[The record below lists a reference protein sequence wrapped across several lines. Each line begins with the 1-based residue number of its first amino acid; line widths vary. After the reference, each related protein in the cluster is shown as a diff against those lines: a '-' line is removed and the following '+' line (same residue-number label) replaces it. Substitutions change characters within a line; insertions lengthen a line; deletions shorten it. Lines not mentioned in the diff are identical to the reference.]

1 MAIEIETAPVLDD
14 EAIFLG
20 CLRRLGGDVNSGRL
34 RKELGWEQGRFLKV
48 RNQLLANGQILKAHG
63 GPGGK
68 TIIPPAVIA
77 ATIEAVESREHQ
89 DVGQSVGVEGVPCSG
104 ADVAAA
110 AGPEFALYGPM
121 LEQIDQNWS
130 RSEGYYSCI
139 TRNTANGGRKPTGG
153 KWTRPDISM
162 IAMQKFKFLKNSI
175 IDVISFEIKPR
186 QKIGVEGVFEALSHR
201 QYVNRSYLVFNC
213 NSDQFNASPESI
225 RVTDLAE
232 QYGIGVI
239 LADKPNDYES
249 WDERVYGRRWDPDP
263 SDLNEFL
270 QNVFSAND
278 HDEIIRFIK

>member
-1 MAIEIETAPVLDD
+1 MPTEVEEPLQLND
-14 EAIFLG
+14 EDIFLE
-20 CLRRLGGDVNSGRL
+20 CLRDLGGDVNSRKL
-34 RKELGWEQGRFLKV
+34 REKIGWDKEKFLKI

-68 TIIPPAVIA
+68 TIIPPAVILD
-77 ATIEAVESREHQ
+77 TRDSVVSRESQ
-89 DVGQSVGVEGVPCSG
+89 DDTQSVGLDGTPCV
-104 ADVAAA
+104 APDVAAA
-110 AGPEFALYGPM
+110 AGPESALYKPM
-121 LEQIDQNWS
+121 LDQIDKNWS

-139 TRNTANGGRKPTGG
+139 TRNTANGGRKTTGG

-162 IAMQKFKFLKNSI
+162 IAMQKFKFLKNTI
-175 IDVISFEIKPR
+175 IDIISFEIKPR

-201 QYVNRSYLVFNC
+201 QYVNRSYLIFNC
-213 NSDQFNASPESI
+213 TNDEFNRSIESARI
-225 RVTDLAE
+225 IDLADH
-232 QYGIGVI
+232 YGIGVI
-239 LADKPNDYES
+239 LSETPDDYET